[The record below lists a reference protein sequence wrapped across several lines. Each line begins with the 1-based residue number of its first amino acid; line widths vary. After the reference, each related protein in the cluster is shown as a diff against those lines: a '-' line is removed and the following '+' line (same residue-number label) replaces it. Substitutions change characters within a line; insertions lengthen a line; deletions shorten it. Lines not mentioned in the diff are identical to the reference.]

1 MKGRPLLKLIEAL
14 QGALEE
20 VKGRVSYL
28 LRRGDG
34 EKECMH
40 ETTSFRAEP
49 GLTFVF
55 AYFFVILL
63 YFLMK
68 I

>member
-1 MKGRPLLKLIEAL
+1 MEGMSLLKLIEAL

-20 VKGRVSYL
+20 VERRVSYL

-40 ETTSFRAEP
+40 EVTPFRSGQDLA
-49 GLTFVF
+49 
-55 AYFFVILL
+55 
-63 YFLMK
+63 
-68 I
+68 